1 MHFSKYDKN
10 MNLIKKIILL
20 TFFFILNS
28 CANYEIDKSSN
39 LKVKKF
45 YSSKGF
51 ALIYNA
57 DLYEQRIID
66 KKISNNKKLDNKLN
80 NEKLIAMHTSLKR
93 NTLIQII
100 NPENSK
106 VVETKIFRRID
117 HPKIFNLVVSKK
129 IVSML
134 ELDENNPY
142 VEVFEV
148 KKNKTFVAKKSNTF
162 DEERMV
168 AEVVP
173 VGEVKMDVLSNE
185 NVSTENEIKINKN
198 FVLVISDFY
207 YYDSANNL
215 KKDLIQKTQINKFTI
230 KKINHNKYRLSV
242 GPFENFNAL
251 KSVYIS
257 LNNLGFDELD
267 VYRE

>member
-1 MHFSKYDKN
+1 MFN
-10 MNLIKKIILL
+10 GIIFNQGIVKKIIKRKKGINIFL
-20 TFFFILNS
+20 
-28 CANYEIDKSSN
+28 KSN

-148 KKNKTFVAKKSNTF
+148 KKNKTFISKESIIF
-162 DEERMV
+162 EE
-168 AEVVP
+168 E
-173 VGEVKMDVLSNE
+173 
-185 NVSTENEIKINKN
+185 KIHSFWMKN
-198 FVLVISDFY
+198 MKFSIEAIIGDR
-207 YYDSANNL
+207 YDSTDSLDKDQIHDWLLNMQ
-215 KKDLIQKTQINKFTI
+215 KKHF
-230 KKINHNKYRLSV
+230 V
-242 GPFENFNAL
+242 
-251 KSVYIS
+251 
-257 LNNLGFDELD
+257 DE
-267 VYRE
+267 

>member
-1 MHFSKYDKN
+1 

-28 CANYEIDKSSN
+28 CANYEIDKSAK
-39 LKVKKF
+39 LKAKKF

-51 ALIYNA
+51 ALIYNTG
-57 DLYEQRIID
+57 LYEQGIIN
-66 KKISNNKKLDNKLN
+66 KKINNNKIVDNKLN
-80 NEKLIAMHTSLKR
+80 NEKLIAMHTSLKK

-106 VVETKIFRRID
+106 VVETKIFRTID

-129 IVSML
+129 VVTML

-168 AEVVP
+168 AEVVT

-185 NVSTENEIKINKN
+185 EVNEKKKLEINKN
-198 FVLVISDFY
+198 FVLIISDFY
-207 YYDSANNL
+207 YFDSANNL
-215 KKDLIQKTQINKFTI
+215 KNDLIKKTQINKFSI

-257 LNNLGFDELD
+257 LNNLGFEELD